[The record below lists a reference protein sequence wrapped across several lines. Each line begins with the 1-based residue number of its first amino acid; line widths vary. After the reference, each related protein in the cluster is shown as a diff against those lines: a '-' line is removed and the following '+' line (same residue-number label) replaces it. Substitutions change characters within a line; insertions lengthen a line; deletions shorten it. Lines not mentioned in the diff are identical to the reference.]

1 MKSFLLLFII
11 SLSVLTGQEKGIVTG
26 KVIDKLTREPL
37 PGVNI
42 SVIDT
47 DLGAATAIDGKFRIE
62 NLAFGTYRIRASFV
76 GYNPVV
82 VTDIVVTSAKE
93 IYLEFELVESSIE
106 LDGITVTSDYFEL
119 DPSEISSIAK
129 FNYEEIRRAPGGF
142 EDVIRALSIVPGVGQ
157 ASAGRN
163 DLVVRGGAP
172 SENLFLVDGLVIPN
186 INHFGS
192 QGATG
197 GPLSYVNLDFV
208 KSTSFSTGGFS
219 AIYGDKLSSV
229 LTIDLRDGRNDRF
242 GGKGTISA
250 SQFGLNLEGPIGEKG
265 SFIISARRSYLDFIF
280 DAAGFNFVPEYWD
293 GLAKFDYNLN
303 AKNKLSFLFIG
314 AFDRVKF
321 NNETAEDIYD
331 NSRILG
337 TNQNQYVAGL
347 SYRHLFDKGFYTIS
361 LARNFVDYNSFQ
373 KDTLLQPF
381 FTNKS
386 IEAEN
391 SLKADLVYKLYS
403 TAELNIGASAKLIE
417 FEADIL
423 LPFYETTFGDTLLV
437 NSFNDKKT
445 FYKYDF
451 YAQYSDVFFHRLRLS
466 AGIRGDY
473 FNAIDEGFNFSPRFS
488 LSYQLTHTTNI
499 NFSTGIYHQSPS
511 YVWLAAIEKNNE
523 LKMVK
528 VNQFVLG
535 VEQMINDDLRFK
547 AEAFYKDYNNYP
559 ASKLRTYLVL
569 ANTGAGFAGSDD
581 NFASFGL
588 EPLISGGSGTA
599 KGVELS
605 LQKKSSAVPLYG
617 LVSLTLSRTNFTSLD
632 GVSRSGTYDQKVIAN
647 LSGGYIFNEKWEAS
661 FKFRFATGAPYTP
674 FNSDGTQSVSKYNS
688 ERFEAYHTLDLRV
701 DRRWNFEGWSL
712 ITYIDVQNIYNRKNQ
727 TSIRWNKRENKVDDE
742 SSIGLLPSIGV
753 SIEW

>member
-1 MKSFLLLFII
+1 MKSLLLLFF
-11 SLSVLTGQEKGIVTG
+11 LSSVAIFAQGRGTITGR
-26 KVIDKLTREPL
+26 VIDKLTREPL

-42 SVIDT
+42 LVIDSNT
-47 DLGAATAIDGKFRIE
+47 GAATNDEGSFKIE
-62 NLAFGTYRIRASFV
+62 NLEVGNYRIRVSFV

-82 VTDIVVTSAKE
+82 KTDIVVSSAKE
-93 IYLEFELVESSIE
+93 SFIEFELIEASIE
-106 LDGITVTSDYFEL
+106 LDGVTVTSDYFEL
-119 DPSEISSIAK
+119 DPSEIGSISK

-142 EDVIRALSIVPGVGQ
+142 EDVVRALSIIPGVGQ

-172 SENLFLVDGLVIPN
+172 SENLFLVNGFVIPN

-197 GPLSYVNLDFV
+197 GPLSYINLDFV
-208 KSTSFSTGGFS
+208 NSTSFSTGGFS
-219 AIYGDKLSSV
+219 SIYGDKLSSV
-229 LTIDLRDGRNDRF
+229 LKIDLREGRKDKF
-242 GGKGTISA
+242 GGKGTIA
-250 SQFGLNLEGPIGEKG
+250 ATQFGLNLEGPVGQKG
-265 SFIISARRSYLDFIF
+265 SFIVSARRSYLDFIF

-293 GLAKFDYNLN
+293 GLAKFDYNFDV
-303 AKNKLSFLFIG
+303 KNKLSFLFIG

-321 NNETAEDIYD
+321 NNKTEEDIYD

-347 SYRHLFDKGFYTIS
+347 SYRHLFDNGFYTINLS
-361 LARNFVDYNSFQ
+361 RNFVDFDSFQ

-381 FTNKS
+381 FANKS

-391 SLKADLVYKLYS
+391 SLRADLVYKLS
-403 TAELNIGASAKLIE
+403 SSAELSFGTSAKLVE

-423 LPFYETTFGDTLLV
+423 LPSFETTFGDTLTI
-437 NSFNDKKT
+437 NSFSDKQI

-451 YAQYSDVFFHRLRLS
+451 YAQYSDVFFHRLRIS
-466 AGIRGDY
+466 AGLRGDY
-473 FNAIDEGFNFSPRFS
+473 FNEIKNGFEISPRFS
-488 LSYQLTHTTNI
+488 LSYQLSHLTNL

-511 YVWLAAIEKNNE
+511 YIWLAVDESNKD

-535 VEQMINDDLRFK
+535 IEHLFDEDLRFK
-547 AEAFYKDYNNYP
+547 VEGFYKDYKNYP

-588 EPLISGGSGTA
+588 EPLTSEGYGTA
-599 KGVELS
+599 KGIELS
-605 LQKKSSAVPLYG
+605 LQKKSSDEPIYG
-617 LVSLTLSRTNFTSLD
+617 VMSLTFSEANFTALNGISN
-632 GVSRSGTYDQKVIAN
+632 SGTYDQKVIAN
-647 LSGGYIFNEKWEAS
+647 LSGGYIFDEKWEAS
-661 FKFRFATGAPYTP
+661 FKFRFATGSPYTP
-674 FNSDGTQSVSKYNS
+674 FNSDGSQSISKFNS
-688 ERFEAYHTLDLRV
+688 ERFDAYHTLDLRV
-701 DRRWNFEGWSL
+701 DRRWNFETWSL
-712 ITYIDVQNIYNRKNQ
+712 ITYLDIQNIYNRKNQ
-727 TSIRWNKRENKVDDE
+727 TSIRWDSRENKVDDE